1 MDAAAGKD
9 LREEALPS
17 ILVKA
22 YRLYQQIARYPELQ
36 EEIRKLFLRVLEER
50 GVVAPGALD
59 ALAHK
64 NAMENQQTPDE
75 EAIQIYTN
83 TLIDLFF
90 ARHFSQEEIDNHINL
105 VRKKEAFQ
113 KLHEVVNR
121 EDVTS
126 ATIKRALKDF
136 CCIPQGNL
144 VIPPSESEGVRVA
157 LINHFIS
164 SQLPFI
170 GVAKNHISVRDI
182 DELIDHS
189 YWNRRRSG
197 KIGGKAAG
205 MFLAYKVLLPRLL
218 ERDPELEQYVSI
230 PESYYF
236 NSGNLSDFLDYN
248 RLYSFHSQKYKTS
261 ETIEEEYRGMAR
273 LFERASF
280 PPDVIDDFR
289 DFLEKVGPEPLILRS
304 SSLLEDSF
312 GYAFSGKYDSLFLAN
327 QGDLQSRLNDFMW
340 GMKRILMSTFSPGA
354 ILYRRDH
361 NLIDFDERMSVLV
374 QKVVGRRFGSYFLPL
389 VGGVAFSR
397 SAYAW
402 TPRIVPEEGMLRMV
416 LGLGTRAVDQVAGDY
431 PRMVALSH
439 PTLRPEI
446 GVGEIRKYSQKFVDL
461 VNLETGGLQS
471 VSYLDLFQEIR
482 HPDLYYVLSSI
493 EDELVAPLMF
503 KTPPVN
509 LGQSVVTFDN
519 LLSKTPFV
527 GLMKKVLT
535 RLEKAYGHPVDVE
548 FAWDDDKLF
557 ILQCRFLPMG
567 DKVGRVELPAD
578 VPAEDILFT
587 THKVLSSRIV
597 RDLDYIVYVDP
608 RAYSKLLSYEEKLR
622 VGGVVGK
629 VNRLF
634 ADERYALFGPGRWG
648 SNDINQGVKIGYE
661 DINRTLVLGEIAF
674 EEEGSTPE
682 VSYGTHFFND
692 LIEAKILP
700 LAIYPDQPGTV
711 FRESL
716 IHEAPNL
723 LASFFPD
730 YAQHQPVV
738 RVVRVSSIAEGRKLQ
753 IFQDVHTQTGIGFF
767 GLPSDEATRQGLS

>member
-1 MDAAAGKD
+1 MDPVAVND
-9 LREEALPS
+9 PPEEALIS
-17 ILVKA
+17 LLLKT
-22 YRLYQQIARYPELQ
+22 YRLYQEIARYPALQ
-36 EEIRKLFLRVLEER
+36 EDIRKLFLSVLAER
-50 GVVAPGALD
+50 GIVDPATLEGRVHRTIRENR
-59 ALAHK
+59 LAADEDTIQSVT
-64 NAMENQQTPDE
+64 NA
-75 EAIQIYTN
+75 
-83 TLIDLFF
+83 LIDLLF
-90 ARHFSQEEIDNHINL
+90 ATHFSQEEIDNHINL

-121 EDVTS
+121 EDATS
-126 ATIKRALKDF
+126 AIIKRALKEF
-136 CCIPQGNL
+136 CCIPQGSL
-144 VIPPSESEGVRVA
+144 FISPSEAEGVRVA

-164 SQLPFI
+164 NQLPFI
-170 GVAKNHISVRDI
+170 GVAKNHITIRDI

-205 MFLAYKVLLPRLL
+205 MFLAYKVLLPRLA
-218 ERDPELEQYVSI
+218 ERDPEIEQYVAI

-248 RLYSFHSQKYKTS
+248 RLYSFHSQKYKTG
-261 ETIEEEYRGMAR
+261 ETIEEEYKSMAK

-280 PPDVIDDFR
+280 PPDVVEDFR
-289 DFLEKVGPEPLILRS
+289 DFLGKVGPEPLILRS

-327 QGDLQSRLNDFMW
+327 QGDMQSRLNDFMW
-340 GMKRILMSTFSPGA
+340 GMKRVLMSTFSPGA

-374 QKVVGRRFGSYFLPL
+374 QKVVGRRFGPYFFPL

-402 TPRIVPEEGMLRMV
+402 TPRIVPEEGMIRMV

-439 PTLRPEI
+439 PSLRPEI
-446 GVGEIRKYSQKFVDL
+446 GVAEIRKYSQKFVDL
-461 VNLETGGLQS
+461 VNLETAGLHS
-471 VSYLDLFQEIR
+471 VSYVDLFQQIE
-482 HPDLYYVLSSI
+482 HPDLYYVFSAI

-503 KTPPVN
+503 KTQPIN
-509 LGQSVVTFDN
+509 LSHSVVTFDN
-519 LLSKTPFV
+519 LLTRTPFV
-527 GLMKKVLT
+527 GLMKKVLKK
-535 RLEKAYGHPVDVE
+535 LEKAYGHPVDVE
-548 FAWDDDKLF
+548 FAWDDDRLY

-567 DKVGRVELPAD
+567 DKVGRVELPSG

-587 THKVLSSRIV
+587 THQVLSSRIV
-597 RDLDYIVYVDP
+597 RDVDYIVYVDP
-608 RAYSKLLSYEEKLR
+608 RAYSQLGSYEEKMQ
-622 VGGVVGK
+622 VGTVVGK
-629 VNRLF
+629 LNRVL
-634 ADERYALFGPGRWG
+634 AAERYALFGPGRWG

-674 EEEGSTPE
+674 EEEGFTPE

-700 LAIYPDQPGTV
+700 LAIYPDQPGAV
-711 FRESL
+711 FKESVL
-716 IHEAPNL
+716 VNAPNL
-723 LASFFPD
+723 LAALLPD
-730 YAQHQPVV
+730 FAQHQTVV
-738 RVVRVSSIAEGRKLQ
+738 RVIHVSALAAGRKLQ
-753 IFQDVHTQTGIGFF
+753 IYQDVQAQQGIGFF
-767 GLPSDEATRQGLS
+767 GFPTDAANS